1 LNAFKKKLL
10 DNFARKDELLSK
22 ILLFGEFSGLHTN
35 LKEGLE
41 ELGHNV
47 LLVSSGDGEKN
58 IKRDIDI
65 SVEERNLSRK
75 IKKYYSNRK
84 TLKSLTNFDVVQFI
98 NPYIKPKT
106 TLYSYLN
113 IINKNKKIVCLACG
127 DDINVSNFIK
137 SGGMSKYSPF
147 DVEIENNKPLPYDS
161 FIHKTVQKK
170 ILRKMDIIIPTV
182 FEYAEAYRQ
191 SEFINK
197 ISKTIPFPINT
208 NKIKFINNEINGKI
222 IIYHASNRPIT
233 KGSSYIIEAMKIIEK
248 KYPNDV
254 EIISAAYLP
263 LNEYLETINKA
274 HIIIDQCRSYSY
286 GMNALYSM
294 AKGKIVLSGKE
305 DECLKELGL
314 NSSPVIN
321 ITPNVMHIVQ
331 QLEALIRNK
340 NGLENLGLE
349 SRKFVEKHHNHI
361 EIAKKYIETWEI

>member
-1 LNAFKKKLL
+1 MP
-10 DNFARKDELLSK
+10 K
-22 ILLFGEFSGLHTN
+22 ILLLGEFSGLHTN

-65 SVEERNLSRK
+65 SVEERNISRK

-98 NPYIKPKT
+98 NPYIKPRS
-106 TLYSYLN
+106 TLYSYFD
-113 IINKNKKIVCLACG
+113 IINNNKKIVCLACG
-127 DDINVSNFIK
+127 DDIYVSNFIK

-147 DVEIENNKPLPYDS
+147 DLDIENKKPLPYDS
-161 FIHKTVQKK
+161 FIHKIVQKK
-170 ILRKMDIIIPTV
+170 IIREMDIIIPTV

-191 SEFINK
+191 SEFKNK

-208 NKIKFINNEINGKI
+208 NKIEFINNEINGKI

-233 KGSSYIIEAMKIIEK
+233 KGSSYIIEAMKIIAK

-254 EIISAAYLP
+254 ETISAAYLP

-294 AKGKIVLSGKE
+294 AKGKIVLSGNE
-305 DECLKELGL
+305 GENLKELGL
-314 NSSPVIN
+314 NSSPIIN
-321 ITPNVMHIVQ
+321 ITPNVLHIVQ
-331 QLEALIRNK
+331 QLEKLIRNK
-340 NGLENLGLE
+340 NGIEELGLE
-349 SRKFVEKHHNHI
+349 SRKFVEKYHNHI
-361 EIAKKYIETWEI
+361 GIAEKYIKTWGI